1 MSCGLAKVCRRLCRV
16 KADGYNY
23 CIINALQG
31 WSKDKL
37 QGDLDLAGRPG
48 GSVDDP
54 EPGAANDVG
63 RQTKIHKVEDIKELR
78 PELQGQGFRAPPV
91 AEGSVFDNRQIEIA
105 EARPSKSVPPQRA
118 EAAALGAAASRNAD
132 GDIEERGVVGP
143 LPEIVFPNFPP
154 G

>member
-37 QGDLDLAGRPG
+37 QGDLDLTRRPG

-54 EPGAANDVG
+54 ESGPTNDVG
-63 RQTKIHKVEDIKELR
+63 GQTEIDEVKDIKELCA
-78 PELQGQGFRAPPV
+78 ELERQGFRVPPA

-132 GDIEERGVVGP
+132 GDIEERGVVGA
-143 LPEIVFPNFPP
+143 LPEIVLPNFTA